1 MDGRTALPDCPD
13 GGRRAE
19 RGVLGTEFR
28 GGESSGFSRVETCR
42 PLFADVSVADGQ
54 HLSEPEVKAPSPLK
68 RPDTVSG
75 RCCVIFGHAEVADSD
90 VGSTGE

>member
-1 MDGRTALPDCPD
+1 MDGRTAPPD
-13 GGRRAE
+13 GGMRAE

-54 HLSEPEVKAPSPLK
+54 HLCRLK
-68 RPDTVSG
+68 
-75 RCCVIFGHAEVADSD
+75 
-90 VGSTGE
+90 